1 MTGHGLIRPGWEQP
15 MQATAIIVDPY
26 MAASRF
32 ATAFAARNVTPV
44 AVFSTAQP
52 LDWGIWT
59 PELWASAHFHDG
71 DIEALAA
78 TVKGYDPVCIV
89 PGNEAGVELA
99 GDLTEMLLPALAN
112 VAGMTSAQRDKGLQ
126 YKALAKAGVPH
137 LRNICSSDPAEVT
150 HWIADS
156 GLSGRALVVKP
167 PKSAGTDNVYLIQPG
182 GDWRPCFDAILGDVN
197 QMGVPAR
204 PRCTPTP
211 PKSPTRLAS
220 ATRLLTAR

>member
-1 MTGHGLIRPGWEQP
+1 
-15 MQATAIIVDPY
+15 MQATAVIVDPY
-26 MAASRF
+26 MAAARF

-44 AVFSTAQP
+44 AVFSTAKP
-52 LDWGIWT
+52 LEWGIWA
-59 PELWASAHFHDG
+59 PELWASVHFHDG
-71 DIEALAA
+71 DVEALAA

-99 GDLTEMLLPALAN
+99 GKLTEMLLPARAN
-112 VAGMTSAQRDKGLQ
+112 VAGMTPAQRDKGIQ
-126 YKALAKAGVPH
+126 YQALANAGVPH
-137 LRNICSSDPAEVT
+137 LRHICGSDPAEVT
-150 HWIADS
+150 RWIADS
-156 GLSGRALVVKP
+156 GLSGKAPVLKP